1 MRGHKRPWRSHW
13 GPSTGVTGDKGPEGK
28 GPAWATGCQC
38 SNCLSFLE
46 PHCLLGR
53 SSSPKPGCEP
63 RSGLLGRAPHCLAL
77 GSWSGSVLTCRID
90 LCIKSRPVIWT
101 NCLTSLISWVSS
113 IVELGL
119 KTYLKNYKEDCRLI
133 LCVQADSYQLAGP
146 KYYIFKN
153 YATWLLMLL
162 IAWNWPW
169 WECLHHKNWRML
181 FKKLSVFSF

>member
-1 MRGHKRPWRSHW
+1 M
-13 GPSTGVTGDKGPEGK
+13 TGDKGPEGK

-90 LCIKSRPVIWT
+90 QIFRSSGALPAILMWQAGNLGCSHTRAGASVMNKALVRR
-101 NCLTSLISWVSS
+101 NVSS
-113 IVELGL
+113 SGPRTGQKHHRKTSETSPTHKPTHLGPFHGGHQHGAGD
-119 KTYLKNYKEDCRLI
+119 KRPETFHKSI
-133 LCVQADSYQLAGP
+133 QL
-146 KYYIFKN
+146 
-153 YATWLLMLL
+153 
-162 IAWNWPW
+162 
-169 WECLHHKNWRML
+169 
-181 FKKLSVFSF
+181 